1 MDYRQLFEDI
11 ETDQWSGAYLFYG
24 EEEFIKEQALDRL
37 INSLIPKEFRDLNYE
52 MIDGIEVE
60 PDDIINACETL
71 PFMSSKRIIVVKD
84 FYLFGNKKGTSDQ
97 EEQMLNYIRNANEA
111 TCLIFYCHG
120 DVDKRRALYKYIKK
134 TGKAYEFTRLKNRE
148 LIQWVSQKFKENGKR
163 ISQYCVNYFIDRVGN
178 DLDKVYNEILKLV
191 DYVGNSETIDKEA
204 IDRVV
209 TPSLEQSIFK
219 LVDAIGEKR
228 SSQALILL
236 KDLLHGGQGV
246 APILAMIARQFRLIM
261 QCKEYYRQ
269 GYSADVISSKL
280 GQPGFVVKKCIA
292 QSRNFTME
300 QLRGGLSLCLE
311 LDYGIKSGRIQD
323 VTGLEMLIIKM
334 CMK

>member
-1 MDYRQLFEDI
+1 
-11 ETDQWSGAYLFYG
+11 
-24 EEEFIKEQALDRL
+24 
-37 INSLIPKEFRDLNYE
+37 
-52 MIDGIEVE
+52 
-60 PDDIINACETL
+60 
-71 PFMSSKRIIVVKD
+71 
-84 FYLFGNKKGTSDQ
+84 
-97 EEQMLNYIRNANEA
+97 
-111 TCLIFYCHG
+111 
-120 DVDKRRALYKYIKK
+120 
-134 TGKAYEFTRLKNRE
+134 
-148 LIQWVSQKFKENGKR
+148 
-163 ISQYCVNYFIDRVGN
+163 
-178 DLDKVYNEILKLV
+178 
-191 DYVGNSETIDKEA
+191 
-204 IDRVV
+204 
-209 TPSLEQSIFK
+209 
-219 LVDAIGEKR
+219 R